1 MKSEMP
7 TLRRFKER
15 RNRKKLLQL
24 TKAPVEEH
32 CEYGDSIVAPVA
44 LFLGHPKIC
53 GKRRNTIDGDQS
65 SYKPIFDES
74 SSHWMV
80 IVAFRIDYII
90 YQDIYHKRK

>member
-15 RNRKKLLQL
+15 RNRKKLLKLL
-24 TKAPVEEH
+24 TKAGPPPVEEH
-32 CEYGDSIVAPVA
+32 CEYGESIVAPVA

-80 IVAFRIDYII
+80 IVAFRID
-90 YQDIYHKRK
+90 